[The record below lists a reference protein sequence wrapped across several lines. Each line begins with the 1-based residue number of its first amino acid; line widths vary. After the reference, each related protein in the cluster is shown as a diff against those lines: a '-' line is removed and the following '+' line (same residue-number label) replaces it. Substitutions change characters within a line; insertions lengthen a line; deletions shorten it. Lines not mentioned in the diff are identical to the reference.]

1 MNIEDYTEKSFV
13 VFGETKNFKDI
24 LKELGGKFN
33 SNLKVGPGWI
43 FSKANKEKVENWM
56 KSIPTQTIP
65 NHLITNSS
73 SSSSNK
79 KNLSKLVID
88 EFSQI
93 LIEEDDLDYS
103 KKNEYKSL
111 LIEMLINRK
120 DDISFEDFSSID
132 IDKIIDYSY
141 IISSRM
147 KI

>member
-13 VFGETKNFKDI
+13 VFGETKNFKDM

-43 FSKANKEKVENWM
+43 FSKANKEKVENWI

-65 NHLITNSS
+65 NHTMNS

-79 KNLSKLVID
+79 KNLSKLVND
-88 EFSQI
+88 EFTQI
-93 LIEEDDLDYS
+93 LIDEDDLDYS

-111 LIEMLINRK
+111 LMEMLINRK

-141 IISSRM
+141 ITSSRM

>member
-1 MNIEDYTEKSFV
+1 MNIEDYTDKSFV

-56 KSIPTQTIP
+56 KSTPNTQSFP
-65 NHLITNSS
+65 NHLITK

-88 EFSQI
+88 EFTQI

-111 LIEMLINRK
+111 FMEMLINRK
-120 DDISFEDFSSID
+120 DDVSFEDFSSFD

-141 IISSRM
+141 ITSSRM

>member
-1 MNIEDYTEKSFV
+1 MN
-13 VFGETKNFKDI
+13 
-24 LKELGGKFN
+24 
-33 SNLKVGPGWI
+33 
-43 FSKANKEKVENWM
+43 
-56 KSIPTQTIP
+56 
-65 NHLITNSS
+65 S

-79 KNLSKLVID
+79 KNLSKLVND
-88 EFSQI
+88 EFTQI

-120 DDISFEDFSSID
+120 DDVSFEDFSSID

-141 IISSRM
+141 ITSSRM

>member
-1 MNIEDYTEKSFV
+1 MNIEDYTDKSFV

-56 KSIPTQTIP
+56 KSTPNTQTFP
-65 NHLITNSS
+65 NHLITK

-88 EFSQI
+88 EFTQI

-111 LIEMLINRK
+111 FMEMLINRK
-120 DDISFEDFSSID
+120 DDVSFEDFSSFD

-141 IISSRM
+141 ITSSRM

>member
-1 MNIEDYTEKSFV
+1 MNIEDYTDKSFV

-56 KSIPTQTIP
+56 KSTPNTQTFP
-65 NHLITNSS
+65 NHLITKSS
-73 SSSSNK
+73 SGNK

-88 EFSQI
+88 EFTQI

-111 LIEMLINRK
+111 FMEMLINRK
-120 DDISFEDFSSID
+120 DDVSFEDFSSFD

-141 IISSRM
+141 ITSSRM
-147 KI
+147 K

>member
-1 MNIEDYTEKSFV
+1 MNIEDYTDKSFV

-43 FSKANKEKVENWM
+43 FSKANKEKVENWI
-56 KSIPTQTIP
+56 KSIPTQTIT
-65 NHLITNSS
+65 NHTMNSS

-79 KNLSKLVID
+79 KNLSKLVND
-88 EFSQI
+88 EFTQI

-111 LIEMLINRK
+111 LMEMLINRK

-141 IISSRM
+141 ITSSRM

>member
-1 MNIEDYTEKSFV
+1 MNIEDYTDKSFV

-56 KSIPTQTIP
+56 KSTTNTQTFP
-65 NHLITNSS
+65 NHLITK

-88 EFSQI
+88 EFTQI
-93 LIEEDDLDYS
+93 FLIT
-103 KKNEYKSL
+103 
-111 LIEMLINRK
+111 R
-120 DDISFEDFSSID
+120 
-132 IDKIIDYSY
+132 
-141 IISSRM
+141 R
-147 KI
+147 